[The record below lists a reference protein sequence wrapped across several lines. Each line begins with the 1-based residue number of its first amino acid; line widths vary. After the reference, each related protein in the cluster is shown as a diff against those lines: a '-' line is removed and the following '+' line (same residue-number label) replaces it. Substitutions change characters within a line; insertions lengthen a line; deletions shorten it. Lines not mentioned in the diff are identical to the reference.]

1 MGVRYAAC
9 ADESR
14 PAIRIAKAG
23 SRFCNATLRL
33 APPRRGPR
41 GSCSRFRTTGML
53 EGATGLPVGSTKKE
67 PGIEHN
73 ARLGS

>member
-33 APPRRGPR
+33 APPAGGPGALAQDFAPPACWKVPR
-41 GSCSRFRTTGML
+41 ACPWAPQKKSRASNTTPGSG
-53 EGATGLPVGSTKKE
+53 V
-67 PGIEHN
+67 
-73 ARLGS
+73 